1 MKFKK
6 RSLALVFVIFLAA
19 CSTTSNIK
27 GSDYVG
33 VYENPKNSLNRF
45 VIDYKNEL
53 YRIKYYDTDLE
64 WEGVGYEV
72 DGRIIAVFQPLEEEG
87 EGRFLNISFPGNN
100 QLFVVSRNLEGGYLS
115 DEYFQKIN

>member
-45 VIDYKNEL
+45 IIDYKNEL